1 MPSITQTPGRNPWNI
16 TYHPVNVIHGQ
27 LEMLRTFVNDPTS
40 RSQALADFI
49 NDFPLPKF
57 TVWNPI
63 TLLWKIM
70 MQNVASRARAILAL
84 QPITRKDAKSLDHK
98 ITAKVHDCLGFPF
111 RPNSDLLSLPIKLMG
126 FEFLSISKIN
136 TSIVIEGLA
145 CDFNHHIKPYQAM
158 ARITLGEWT
167 CSINECENPIDIL
180 SNRSYSRLSKKLP
193 VAWIEA
199 QSSLRTMS
207 MHLR

>member
-1 MPSITQTPGRNPWNI
+1 
-16 TYHPVNVIHGQ
+16 
-27 LEMLRTFVNDPTS
+27 MLWTFVNDPTS
-40 RSQALADFI
+40 RSQALTDFI

-63 TLLWKIM
+63 ILLRKIM

-84 QPITRKDAKSLDHK
+84 QPITWKDAKSLDHK

-111 RPNSDLLSLPIKLMG
+111 RPNSDLLGLPIKLMV
-126 FEFLSISKIN
+126 FEFPSISKIN
-136 TSIVIEGLA
+136 TSIAIEGLA
-145 CDFNHHIKPYQAM
+145 HDLNHHIKPYQVM
-158 ARITLGEWT
+158 ARIMLA
-167 CSINECENPIDIL
+167 ECENPIDIP

-199 QSSLRTMS
+199 QSSL
-207 MHLR
+207 